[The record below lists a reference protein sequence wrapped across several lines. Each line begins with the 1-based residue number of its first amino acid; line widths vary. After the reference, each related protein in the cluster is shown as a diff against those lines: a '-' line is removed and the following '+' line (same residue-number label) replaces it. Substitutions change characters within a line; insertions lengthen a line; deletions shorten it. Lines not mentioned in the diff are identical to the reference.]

1 MPFIRLLS
9 LPVGERGV
17 VSIPP
22 HLRGGAIKHI
32 DFKFSNFFR
41 YSNFFKYFKFH
52 TSET

>member
-17 VSIPP
+17 VSIPLSP
-22 HLRGGAIKHI
+22 TGRSNKAYG
-32 DFKFSNFFR
+32 FKLSN
-41 YSNFFKYFKFH
+41 YFKFH

>member
-22 HLRGGAIKHI
+22 PHLRGGAIKHMALNNLTTLNSTLQ
-32 DFKFSNFFR
+32 KL
-41 YSNFFKYFKFH
+41 K
-52 TSET
+52 

>member
-22 HLRGGAIKHI
+22 PHLRGGAIKHMALNYLTTLNTLNSTLQ
-32 DFKFSNFFR
+32 KL
-41 YSNFFKYFKFH
+41 K
-52 TSET
+52 

>member
-22 HLRGGAIKHI
+22 PHLRGEAIKHMALNNLTTLNTTLQ
-32 DFKFSNFFR
+32 KL
-41 YSNFFKYFKFH
+41 K
-52 TSET
+52 

>member
-17 VSIPP
+17 ASIPPPPP
-22 HLRGGAIKHI
+22 HLRGGAIKYMAL
-32 DFKFSNFFR
+32 KVSNFF
-41 YSNFFKYFKFH
+41 NYFKFH

>member
-17 VSIPP
+17 ASIPP
-22 HLRGGAIKHI
+22 PPSPTGRSNKIYGLKI
-32 DFKFSNFFR
+32 SNFF
-41 YSNFFKYFKFH
+41 NYFKFH

>member
-17 VSIPP
+17 ASIPLSP
-22 HLRGGAIKHI
+22 TGRSNKAYG
-32 DFKFSNFFR
+32 FKLSNYF
-41 YSNFFKYFKFH
+41 NYFKFH

>member
-17 VSIPP
+17 VSIP
-22 HLRGGAIKHI
+22 HSLTGRSNKTYGL
-32 DFKFSNFFR
+32 KF
-41 YSNFFKYFKFH
+41 SNFFKYFKFH

>member
-22 HLRGGAIKHI
+22 PLTYG
-32 DFKFSNFFR
+32 
-41 YSNFFKYFKFH
+41 
-52 TSET
+52 EEQ

>member
-22 HLRGGAIKHI
+22 PSPTGRSNKAYG
-32 DFKFSNFFR
+32 FKLSN
-41 YSNFFKYFKFH
+41 YFKYFKFH

>member
-17 VSIPP
+17 ASIPP
-22 HLRGGAIKHI
+22 PPTGRSNKIYGLKI
-32 DFKFSNFFR
+32 SNFF
-41 YSNFFKYFKFH
+41 NYFKFH

>member
-17 VSIPP
+17 VSIPHSP
-22 HLRGGAIKHI
+22 MGRSNKAYG
-32 DFKFSNFFR
+32 FKLSN
-41 YSNFFKYFKFH
+41 YFKYFKFH

>member
-22 HLRGGAIKHI
+22 PHLRGGAIKHMALNNI
-32 DFKFSNFFR
+32 TTLNSTLQKL
-41 YSNFFKYFKFH
+41 K
-52 TSET
+52 

>member
-22 HLRGGAIKHI
+22 PPHLRGGAIKHMALNNLTTLNSTLQ
-32 DFKFSNFFR
+32 KL
-41 YSNFFKYFKFH
+41 K
-52 TSET
+52 